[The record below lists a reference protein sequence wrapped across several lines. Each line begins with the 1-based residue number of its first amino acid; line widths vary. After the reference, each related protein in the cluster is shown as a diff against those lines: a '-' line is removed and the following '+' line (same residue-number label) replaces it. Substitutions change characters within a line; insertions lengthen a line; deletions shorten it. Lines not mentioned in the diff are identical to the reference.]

1 MGSPYVLLNPPI
13 VATEPRQPVLG
24 PAKTL
29 PSVPGFLQSSPL
41 TLVGPPPQNPFFN
54 PFFNRTFFPRG
65 TVDATQQTNIN
76 LYQNPIPFGP
86 YDYSEGPT
94 RIPNASA
101 KQFDQQPN
109 YQNFYPNPVP
119 FGPFDYNKVKQP
131 PPAKEQPNWSL
142 NINLFKNPLPF
153 GPYDYNKVF
162 PPLPSRPFDQQPN
175 YPNFYPN
182 SIPFGPYDWNKP
194 QQPPPAKDQPVWS
207 VNLQLYT
214 NPIPFGPFDW
224 SKPFAL
230 RPLPVLPALPNIA
243 LTTTVVA
250 APFVP
255 YDFSKPFF
263 PLVRIDQ
270 TQPTNINLF
279 TNPLPFGPF
288 DYQISHDVISAPP
301 QAAPY
306 NINVFTNPLP
316 LGPYDLSRGAQTLP
330 RLPPP
335 PIERNP
341 LIFSE
346 VPLTTVDFSKPFRP
360 QFAPQLPAPPYTIS
374 LLQPIAVPFVPL
386 DFQKPFFPQVRVD
399 QTQPTNPN
407 LFQNPLPF
415 GPYDWSARP
424 SEYPPRAP
432 DQTYPDL
439 VLLQAPPP
447 APPFIPVD
455 YNRPFFPR
463 IRIDQTQ
470 PTNILVLTNPI
481 PFGPFDY
488 QIAHA
493 VISAPPQATPYNI
506 LIFSNP
512 IPLGPYDWSA
522 RPQFLPRLPPQPV
535 ERNPLI
541 FSEVPLV
548 TIDFGKPSPI
558 RGAPQLP
565 APPYIIANL
574 APTAVPFI
582 PIDWSKP
589 FFPRITVDQTRPTN
603 ILLFINP
610 IPLGPYDW
618 SAHPQFLPRLP
629 PQPIERNPLIFSEVP
644 LVPLDW
650 SRPFMIKGALQS
662 PSPYNIALTTPAL
675 PPPPRAFD
683 WSKPYPIRPVVPQS
697 LPNLTIKLPVPP
709 PPPLRGLDW
718 SKPWRI
724 IPVPPQPQP
733 NLTLFL
739 PPPPAIGIPALCFSK
754 DVPVRSFTADDI
766 ALVAANA
773 ANVAGAAF
781 KPDDI
786 AAVQAKAQDIAAGS
800 AKASDSPS
808 GQNWSGAGYMAEYE
822 IDTTIELQGVFR
834 NELNS
839 VYADPSTI
847 TLYILDPTGIETTQL
862 WPGGNIVRDSLGH
875 FHFILTPAV
884 AGDWKYKWQGFGTA
898 AATSPDTTF
907 TVIASSSGFAGS
919 LLLESGA
926 GLLLLENGSLLLLE
940 N

>member
-1 MGSPYVLLNPPI
+1 MGTPFVLLQPTI
-13 VATEPRQPVLG
+13 AVPRTPVVG
-24 PAKTL
+24 PAKPPKL
-29 PSVPGFLQSSPL
+29 SVPFLQSSPL
-41 TLVGPPPQNPFFN
+41 TLVGAPPQNPFFN
-54 PFFNRTFFPRG
+54 PFFNRTFFPR
-65 TVDATQQTNIN
+65 VNIDATQQTNIN

-109 YQNFYPNPVP
+109 YPNFYPNPVP
-119 FGPFDYNKVKQP
+119 FGPYDYNKQAKP

-175 YPNFYPN
+175 YQFFYP
-182 SIPFGPYDWNKP
+182 
-194 QQPPPAKDQPVWS
+194 
-207 VNLQLYT
+207 

-224 SKPFAL
+224 NKPAQPYPSKQFDQQPNYPNFYPNPIPFG
-230 RPLPVLPALPNIA
+230 PFDYQVQHDVPGLPPQAIPTNIV
-243 LTTTVVA
+243 LTTAVVA
-250 APFVP
+250 PPFFNP
-255 YDFSKPFF
+255 DFSKPFF
-263 PLVRIDQ
+263 QQIRIDQ

-279 TNPLPFGPF
+279 QNPIPFGPF
-288 DYQISHDVISAPP
+288 DYQISHDVVSAPP

-316 LGPYDLSRGAQTLP
+316 LGPYDLSKGAQTVP

-360 QFAPQLPAPPYTIS
+360 QLAPQLPAPPYTIS

-424 SEYPPRAP
+424 GEYPPRAP

-447 APPFIPVD
+447 APPFIPID
-455 YNRPFFPR
+455 YNRPFFPQ

-470 PTNILVLTNPI
+470 PTNINVFQNPL
-481 PFGPFDY
+481 PFGPYDY
-488 QIAHA
+488 QISHD
-493 VISAPPQATPYNI
+493 VVSSPPQAQPYNI
-506 LIFSNP
+506 LIYTNP

-522 RPQFLPRLPPQPV
+522 KPQFLPRLPPQPF

-548 TIDFGKPSPI
+548 TVDFGKPSPI

-565 APPYIIANL
+565 APPYIIATL
-574 APTAVPFI
+574 APSAAPFI

-589 FFPRITVDQTRPTN
+589 FFPRVTVDQTRPTN
-603 ILLFINP
+603 ILIFTNP

-629 PQPIERNPLIFSEVP
+629 PQPLERNPLIFSEVP
-644 LVPLDW
+644 GIPMDW
-650 SRPFMIKGALQS
+650 SKPFMVKGALQS

-718 SKPWRI
+718 SKPWAI
-724 IPVPPQPQP
+724 KPVPPQPQP

-739 PPPPAIGIPALCFSK
+739 PPPPVIGIPALCFSK
-754 DVPVRSFTADDI
+754 DIPVRSFTADDI
-766 ALVAANA
+766 ALAASKA
-773 ANVAGAAF
+773 ADIWAATF
-781 KPDDI
+781 KADDI
-786 AAVQAKAQDIAAGS
+786 AAISANSADVAA
-800 AKASDSPS
+800 ATFKASDSPS
-808 GQNWSGAGYMAEYE
+808 GQNWSGQGFMAEYE
-822 IDTTIELQGVFR
+822 IDTTIELQGVFT
-834 NELNS
+834 NALQG
-839 VYADPSTI
+839 VYADPTSI
-847 TLYILDPTGIETTQL
+847 TLYILDPQGSETTQI
-862 WPGGNIVRDSLGH
+862 WPGSNIIRDSLGH
-875 FHFILTPAV
+875 FHFIMTPTL
-884 AGDWKYKWQGFGTA
+884 AGIWTYKWQGLGPA
-898 AATSPDTTF
+898 SATSPDTKF
-907 TVIASSSGFAGS
+907 TVFGTS
-919 LLLESGA
+919 LVVTGNLVLENGT
-926 GLLLLENGSLLLLE
+926 GDLLLENGSYLLLE